1 MKNIFLGYESI
12 NMIWKT
18 ILIVLFIIAYHEL
31 SHYYQETSQKWS
43 RILLKQYFMQG
54 VMFSTDLTWLK
65 CKGKDYYT
73 YLIIC
78 GTVTLEFSS
87 NTIVIKPLHR
97 ILSTHCEIKK
107 QTISTHMKT

>member
-1 MKNIFLGYESI
+1 MKQNPTEAIFYAGLY
-12 NMIWKT
+12 
-18 ILIVLFIIAYHEL
+18 VL
-31 SHYYQETSQKWS
+31 YQ
-43 RILLKQYFMQG
+43 FH
-54 VMFSTDLTWLK
+54 WLK
-65 CKGKDYYT
+65 YKGKDYYT